1 MKINKIPVPDETCL
15 VEIVSD
21 DHSQNHMIYF
31 LNSEGQLIEDPV
43 HVEDASIGE
52 VCGLIKHM
60 FVIHFT
66 PYQFWQMQ
74 CETMFNRIFEPDMI
88 PYDSIFAWQMDKQM
102 VDIFRHYG
110 KVINVLNYENTTEY
124 EEEVHIIDDF
134 IYSRPTPIEQEDEN
148 IHAQGIES
156 RKKMLNIIKD
166 WVF

>member
-1 MKINKIPVPDETCL
+1 MKLNKIPCPDETCL

-21 DHSQNHMIYF
+21 DHSNNHMIYF
-31 LNSEGQLIEDPV
+31 LDKEGQLIEDPV

-66 PYQFWQMQ
+66 PYQFWQMRCQ
-74 CETMFNRIFEPDMI
+74 TMFNRIFEPDMI
-88 PYDSIFAWQMDKQM
+88 PYDSILAWQMDKQM

-124 EEEVHIIDDF
+124 KEEVHILEEF
-134 IYSRPTPIEQEDEN
+134 IYNPPTPIERKDEN

-156 RKKMLNIIKD
+156 RRKMLDIIKE
-166 WVF
+166 WVL

>member
-1 MKINKIPVPDETCL
+1 MILNKIPCPDDTYL

-21 DHSQNHMIYF
+21 DYTQNHMIYF
-31 LNSEGQLIEDPV
+31 LNEEGELIDNIHIEDAEP
-43 HVEDASIGE
+43 AE
-52 VCGLIKHM
+52 VVKLIKHM
-60 FVIHFT
+60 FVIRFT

-74 CETMFNRIFEPDMI
+74 CDTMFNRIFEPDMI

-134 IYSRPTPIEQEDEN
+134 IYSRPTPIERKDEG

-166 WVF
+166 WVL

>member
-1 MKINKIPVPDETCL
+1 MKINKIPVPDETML

-31 LNSEGQLIEDPV
+31 LDGEGQSIEDPV

-66 PYQFWQMQ
+66 PYEFWQMQ
-74 CETMFNRIFEPDMI
+74 CKTIFNRIFEPNMI
-88 PYDSIFAWQMDKQM
+88 PYDSIFAWQMNKQM

-134 IYSRPTPIEQEDEN
+134 IYSRPTPIERKDEG

-166 WVF
+166 WVL